1 MGPLHRTRGSFTT
14 EAAKR
19 AVLIP
24 APLARLA
31 VVSLGAVA
39 CLGAGMAPG
48 VDPAG

>member
-1 MGPLHRTRGSFTT
+1 VGPLHRTRGSFTT